1 MKLTA
6 PGDGWA
12 GGVSKEL
19 PGEAEVGTLQG
30 LRVMSGMWRQSL
42 GLELRRDTGLG
53 VISEQMVSSS
63 EQTGGEASGGRRV
76 PGGKW
81 RVWRAGG
88 DLDSP
93 VGGHLPQGHGLTEE
107 GRGRESVGSTAACP
121 HSLTLPSSVAP
132 TPQPLPI
139 LSSLPS
145 LPFPPPSTTGVL
157 TAFQEVGLMP

>member
-1 MKLTA
+1 MEVKLTA

-30 LRVMSGMWRQSL
+30 LRVMSGMWLQSL

-63 EQTGGEASGGRRV
+63 EQTGGEAPGGRRV
-76 PGGKW
+76 PGEKW
-81 RVWRAGG
+81 RVWRASG

-93 VGGHLPQGHGLTEE
+93 VGVTSPKATASWRKEGAEKVWAQQQPVHTASLCHLAWPPLHSLCT
-107 GRGRESVGSTAACP
+107 SCPPCPACP
-121 HSLTLPSSVAP
+121 SHHH
-132 TPQPLPI
+132 PQLVFSP
-139 LSSLPS
+139 
-145 LPFPPPSTTGVL
+145 PFRKW
-157 TAFQEVGLMP
+157 A

>member
-30 LRVMSGMWRQSL
+30 LRVMSGMWLQSL

-63 EQTGGEASGGRRV
+63 EQTGGEAPGGRRV
-76 PGGKW
+76 PGERGGQVRGRGAPRGSLASW
-81 RVWRAGG
+81 RKRPRRLPAGG
-88 DLDSP
+88 T
-93 VGGHLPQGHGLTEE
+93 GGAPRRPLQLPGE
-107 GRGRESVGSTAACP
+107 A
-121 HSLTLPSSVAP
+121 
-132 TPQPLPI
+132 
-139 LSSLPS
+139 LS
-145 LPFPPPSTTGVL
+145 
-157 TAFQEVGLMP
+157 